1 MRLDS
6 QFLHH
11 FMCFYLFLIFLIS
24 SWNASLLSEYSILH
38 AALCVWAQSLFGLVP
53 NFVPPRSQISP
64 GQFLSCPWRSSEWS
78 LRSNYQ
84 ITPRVT
90 AYQDSLLFSNH
101 NLKFCC
107 VHFFV
112 FTFIKM
118 HHVHCD
124 NLIKP
129 FSLHSTGNLLPYLLP
144 CQFLCHLHTLL
155 AQML

>member
-1 MRLDS
+1 MSIHSHLLFWTCEFNSLHEMRLDS

-24 SWNASLLSEYSILH
+24 SWNASLLFEYSILH

-53 NFVPPRSQISP
+53 SFVPPRSQISP
-64 GQFLSCPWRSSEWS
+64 GHLLSCPWSSSEWS

-101 NLKFCC
+101 NLKFCSVC
-107 VHFFV
+107 IFF
-112 FTFIKM
+112 
-118 HHVHCD
+118 
-124 NLIKP
+124 
-129 FSLHSTGNLLPYLLP
+129 YLL
-144 CQFLCHLHTLL
+144 LL
-155 AQML
+155 KCIMFIVTT